1 MARLMQLVGQHKQMN
16 LLTELQNYGISSRS
30 VRRFDKGASPELLDY
45 LDLASPAEDESEG
58 QLLPDGVAENQGRPL
73 LFFIN
78 ESRLAHS
85 KDKKRTESLNKLRRN
100 LACRGERTYLA
111 VLRPGSLEVAPVRLR
126 GDSPEWK
133 TYEPGTTKAL
143 TFFSRLALGHVDEGE
158 QPDDADFVFKE
169 MLNLLNKGIDR
180 IAHQIGWSDV
190 LSLVG
195 RALFFRFLCDR
206 HIVKE
211 PDRNSIAPQAGTL
224 NECFDNA
231 QNAYDT
237 CRWLDDTFNGDFLP
251 LRDKGNRKFF
261 DYIAERSTIVF
272 SHLKGILRGDEPVG
286 SQEYQLRLPIKW
298 SDFNFAHIPIGLL
311 SQVYEAF
318 CWKWEAQASEE
329 MSVHYTPRHIASTLV
344 DEVFDSLP
352 NAHESRV
359 LDASCGASIFLV
371 LAFRRLYRERW
382 IATDKRPGT
391 KEIREILYRQLTGFD
406 ISESALRL
414 SALSLY
420 LTAIELD
427 PEPIPT
433 SKLGFKELRKHVLFD
448 HRRPDDPQE
457 GLVIG
462 SLGSHVNGQFAGKY
476 DVVIGNPPWTAL
488 KKKHKRLALE
498 LGALSRAI
506 VLRKDKALGKNYEN
520 PDSVPDLPF
529 VWKASEWCK
538 PGGRIAMALPA
549 RTLFKQ
555 RSKSAFARK
564 ALFRLLEITGII
576 NCSNLRKTR
585 VWPEMDQPFMLF
597 FARNRRPKPGHTI
610 QFISPHA
617 DNSLGCL
624 GEMRIDSESAYPLS
638 VEAVIEEPWLLK
650 ALAVGTPLDVE
661 IIRKLMKAGGSPLD
675 KYWEEELK
683 LPSSNGYQIKPKQT
697 QRDAKPLMVL
707 PDLNSTD
714 LFRFVV
720 ETRELDKFSREK
732 ICWPRI
738 HKRDAD
744 KLRVYRAPLILI
756 KVSPGFDRT
765 QGRAL
770 LSLSDV
776 AYNESFYGYS
786 ARGHLDSKRL
796 CRYLHLFVHS
806 NVLMHYT
813 LMTSAEIG
821 VERPKFQKKDFDDCP
836 IIPFD
841 RLSDDQLEEVVQL
854 SNRLVAEDPYVFA
867 EIDAFFG
874 RLYGLD
880 ERDMQVIRD
889 TLKVRD
895 PNDELGQRGTEP
907 PRAGEIETFRRQ
919 LESGLRPFF
928 KMLGKEPKV
937 ALWNPITDHSDTEIA
952 FGVFVVGEKGHKPSG
967 QDSVLR
973 SKVLPLAN
981 ETGATRVVETLH
993 GGLLIGILRQYR
1005 YWTPSRA
1012 RLLGAEIV
1020 REHLEGF
1027 ED

>member
-1 MARLMQLVGQHKQMN
+1 MN
-16 LLTELQNYGISSRS
+16 LLTELQNYGVSNRS
-30 VRRFDKGASPELLDY
+30 VRLFDKGASPELLDY
-45 LDLASPAEDESEG
+45 LDLAEPADDETKSE
-58 QLLPDGVAENQGRPL
+58 LLPDGVAENQGRPL
-73 LFFIN
+73 LFFVN

-85 KDKKRTESLNKLRRN
+85 TDTQRTESLNCLRRN

-111 VLRPGSLEVAPVRLR
+111 VVRPGSLEVVPVSLR
-126 GDSPEWK
+126 ADSPAWK
-133 TYEPGTTKAL
+133 IYESGTTKSL
-143 TFFSRLALGHVDEGE
+143 TFFSRLALGHIDGVE
-158 QPDDADFVFKE
+158 QPDDAEFVFKE
-169 MLNLLNKGIDR
+169 MLNLLNQGIDR

-206 HIVKE
+206 HIVKKTNL
-211 PDRNSIAPQAGTL
+211 RSIAPHAGEL

-237 CRWLDDTFNGDFLP
+237 CRWLDNTFNGDFLP
-251 LRDKGNRKFF
+251 LRDKGNREFF
-261 DYIAERSTIVF
+261 GYIAGRSTIVF

-286 SQEYQLRLPIKW
+286 TEEYQTRLPIKW

-318 CWKWEAQASEE
+318 CWKWEAQSSAE
-329 MSVHYTPRHIASTLV
+329 MSVHYTPRHIAAAIV

-359 LDASCGASIFLV
+359 LDASCGASVFLV

-382 IATDKRPGT
+382 AATGKRPGT
-391 KEIREILYRQLTGFD
+391 KEIRDILYRQLTGFD

-427 PEPIPT
+427 PEPVPP
-433 SKLGFKELRKHVLFD
+433 SKLGFKELRKCVLFD
-448 HRRPDDPQE
+448 HRRRDDPPE

-462 SLGSHVNGQFAGKY
+462 SLGSQVNGQFDGKY

-488 KKKHKRLALE
+488 KKKHKKLALE
-498 LGALSRAI
+498 LDAVSRAI
-506 VLRKDKALGKNYEN
+506 VSRKDAELGKDYEN

-529 VWKASEWCK
+529 IWKATEWCK
-538 PGGRIAMALPA
+538 PDGRIAMALSA

-555 RSKSAFARK
+555 RSKSVHVRK
-564 ALFRLLEITGII
+564 ALFQLLEVTGII

-597 FARNRRPKPGHTI
+597 FARNRRPKPSHTI

-617 DNSLGCL
+617 DNRLGSLG
-624 GEMRIDSESAYPLS
+624 EVRIDSESAQPVP
-638 VEAVIEEPWLLK
+638 VEMIIAEPWLLK
-650 ALAVGTPLDVE
+650 ALAVGTPLDADVV
-661 IIRKLMKAGGSPLD
+661 RKVLKSGGVALK
-675 KYWEEELK
+675 KYWEEDLK
-683 LPSSNGYQIKPKQT
+683 LSSSNGYQIKPKQT
-697 QRDAKPLMVL
+697 QRNAKLLKVL
-707 PDLNSTD
+707 PNLNATD
-714 LFRFVV
+714 RFRFIVN
-720 ETRELDKFSREK
+720 TRQLENFDRDTV
-732 ICWPRI
+732 CWPRI
-738 HKRDAD
+738 HKKDAD
-744 KLRVYRAPLILI
+744 KLRVYRAPLTLI
-756 KVSPGFDRT
+756 QASPGLNRAD
-765 QGRAL
+765 GRAL

-786 ARGHLDSKRL
+786 ANGHPDSKHL

-806 NVLMHYT
+806 NLLMHYT

-821 VERPKFQKKDFDDCP
+821 VERPKFQKQDFDDCP
-836 IIPFD
+836 IITFEK
-841 RLSDDQLEEVVQL
+841 LTDDQRNEVENLSKRLIAEE
-854 SNRLVAEDPYVFA
+854 AGVFA
-867 EIDAFFG
+867 DIDTFFG
-874 RLYGLD
+874 KLYGLD

-889 TLKVRD
+889 TLEVRD
-895 PNDELGQRGTEP
+895 PNDELGQRGSTP
-907 PRAGEIETFRRQ
+907 PTPGEIERFRRR

-928 KMLGKEPKV
+928 KVLGKEPEV
-937 ALWNPITDHSDTEIA
+937 ELWNPATDGEAGEIA
-952 FGVFVVGEKGHKPSG
+952 FGTFLVREKGQKLSG
-967 QDSVLR
+967 QDSIFR

-981 ETGATRVVETLH
+981 ETGATRVIESLR
-993 GGLLIGILRQYR
+993 GGLLVGILRQYR
-1005 YWTPSRA
+1005 YWTTSRA

-1020 REHLEGF
+1020 REHFGKFEG
-1027 ED
+1027 

>member
-1 MARLMQLVGQHKQMN
+1 MN
-16 LLTELQNYGISSRS
+16 LLTELQNYGVSNRS
-30 VRRFDKGASPELLDY
+30 VRLFDKGASPELLDY
-45 LDLASPAEDESEG
+45 LDLAEPADDEIKAE
-58 QLLPDGVAENQGRPL
+58 LLPDGVAENQGRPL
-73 LFFIN
+73 LFFVN

-85 KDKKRTESLNKLRRN
+85 TDAQRTKSLNCLRRN

-111 VLRPGSLEVAPVRLR
+111 VVRPGSLEIVPVSLR
-126 GDSPEWK
+126 ADSPTWN
-133 TYEPGTTKAL
+133 TYKSGTTKSL
-143 TFFSRLALGHVDEGE
+143 TFFSRLALGHIDGVE
-158 QPDDADFVFKE
+158 QPDDAEFVFKE
-169 MLNLLNKGIDR
+169 MLNLLNQGIDR

-206 HIVKE
+206 HIVKKINL
-211 PDRNSIAPQAGTL
+211 RSIAPQAKEL

-251 LRDKGNRKFF
+251 LRDKGNRNFF

-286 SQEYQLRLPIKW
+286 AEEYQTRLPIKW

-318 CWKWEAQASEE
+318 CWKWEAQSSEE
-329 MSVHYTPRHIASTLV
+329 MSVHYTPRHIAAAIV

-359 LDASCGASIFLV
+359 LDASCGASVFLV

-382 IATDKRPGT
+382 AATGKRPGT
-391 KEIREILYRQLTGFD
+391 KEIRDILYRQLTGFD

-427 PEPIPT
+427 PEPIPP
-433 SKLGFKELRKHVLFD
+433 SKLSFKELRKHVLFD
-448 HRRPDDPQE
+448 HRRPEDPQE

-462 SLGSHVNGQFAGKY
+462 SLGAHVNGQFAGKY

-488 KKKHKRLALE
+488 KKKHKKLALE
-498 LGALSRAI
+498 LDAVSRAI
-506 VLRKDKALGKNYEN
+506 VSRKDAELGKDYEN

-529 VWKASEWCK
+529 IWKATEWCK
-538 PGGRIAMALPA
+538 PDGRIAMALPA

-555 RSKSAFARK
+555 RSKSVHVRK
-564 ALFRLLEITGII
+564 ALFQLLEITGII

-597 FARNRRPKPGHTI
+597 FARNRRPKPSHTV

-617 DNSLGCL
+617 DNRLGSLG
-624 GEMRIDSESAYPLS
+624 EVRIDSESAQPVP
-638 VEAVIEEPWLLK
+638 VETIIAEPWLLK
-650 ALAVGTPLDVE
+650 ALAVGTTLDVDVV
-661 IIRKLMKAGGSPLD
+661 RKVLKSGGVPLE
-675 KYWEEELK
+675 KYWEEGLK
-683 LPSSNGYQIKPKQT
+683 LSSSNGYQIKPKQT
-697 QRDAKPLMVL
+697 QRNAKPLKIL
-707 PDLNSTD
+707 PNLDATD
-714 LFRFVV
+714 KFRFIVD
-720 ETRELDKFSREK
+720 TRQLKNFDRDTA
-732 ICWPRI
+732 CWPRI
-738 HKRDAD
+738 HKKDAD
-744 KLRVYRAPLILI
+744 KLRVYRGPLALV
-756 KVSPGFDRT
+756 KESPGPS
-765 QGRAL
+765 RAEGWAL
-770 LSLSDV
+770 ICLEDL
-776 AYNESFYGYS
+776 AYNQSFYGYS
-786 ARGHLDSKRL
+786 AAGHPHGELL
-796 CRYLHLFVHS
+796 AHYLQLFVHS
-806 NVLMHYT
+806 QTWLHYA
-813 LMTSAEIG
+813 LLTSAKLG
-821 VERPKFQKKDFDDCP
+821 AERPNLYKEDLDECP

-841 RLSDDQLEEVVQL
+841 LLTDAQRAEVNRLSKRLIAEEK
-854 SNRLVAEDPYVFA
+854 SVFD

-874 RLYGLD
+874 KLYGLD
-880 ERDMQVIRD
+880 ERDMQVVRD
-889 TLKVRD
+889 TLEVRD
-895 PNDELGQRGTEP
+895 PNDELGQRGSTP
-907 PRAGEIETFRRQ
+907 PTAGEIEKFRRR

-928 KMLGKEPKV
+928 KVLGKSPEV
-937 ALWNPITDHSDTEIA
+937 ELWNPAANGESKEIP
-952 FGVFVVGEKGHKPSG
+952 FGTFLIFEKGHKLSG
-967 QDSVLR
+967 QDSIFR

-981 ETGATRVVETLH
+981 ETGATRVIETLR
-993 GGLLIGILRQYR
+993 GGLLVGILRQYR

-1012 RLLGAEIV
+1012 RLLGSEIV
-1020 REHLEGF
+1020 REHLGGF